1 MAIFN
6 MVMKPVSLIV
16 SCLVVALAHGIAFG
30 QEPKPSA
37 DADSVLK
44 ERLRNAQVTQ
54 TRLKNGAVITDVKFA
69 GSLQPN
75 IDLGCIAMSEVK
87 SEFNPPALLSATK
100 KCIQQG
106 EYSKAWALL
115 NTGFGFAYYDIS
127 RLADQS
133 TQGARTVLTMN
144 TFADLTNEQREQFQK
159 VSKASQA
166 DPEQL
171 RAYCTE
177 LTRIGPPTYEP
188 QWAILHGIGAYK
200 EPRNGHYL
208 TNVDPKAL
216 WAEIL
221 KNRCT
226 PQKQ

>member
-1 MAIFN
+1 
-6 MVMKPVSLIV
+6 MKPILLLF
-16 SCLVVALAHGIAFG
+16 SCLCVGLAHGIAFG

-37 DADSVLK
+37 EADSVLK

-54 TRLKNGAVITDVKFA
+54 TRLSNGAVITDVKFA

-75 IDLGCIAMSEVK
+75 IELGCIAISEVK

-115 NTGFGFAYYDIS
+115 NTGFGFAYYDLS
-127 RLADQS
+127 RLADRS
-133 TQGARTVLTMN
+133 TREARTVLTMN
-144 TFADLTNEQREQFQK
+144 TFADLTNEQQGQLQK
-159 VSKASQA
+159 ASKAIQA
-166 DPEQL
+166 DPEQVK
-171 RAYCTE
+171 AYCAE

-188 QWAILHGIGAYK
+188 QWAILHGIGAYE

-216 WAEIL
+216 WTEIL
-221 KNRCT
+221 KKRCT